1 MKKRII
7 RITIFVL
14 LFFIVFSAKAVDKKY
29 TQSGVNSNYENFKN
43 ALSESKDLNCDGE
56 LYNQILVD
64 KCNTIELKKSVSLAY
79 LFNANNNNKEL
90 INSEIQSVLD
100 SNEENC
106 KTAFS
111 KDLQDML
118 SKIYLLF
125 FIAGPILLIFFGSL
139 DATKAI
145 VVGDEKT
152 RKALYTKLVKRVI
165 ALLLLFASPTLVNI
179 LINVFGSSNYSTN
192 VYTCSYSQKK
202 VTLSY
207 IPAIVS
213 GASFG
218 SGVSNPAQ
226 AGSIIEAAAAIN
238 KVSSAKR
245 WSYTCTGMNN
255 IISHYESNT
264 YAQMCCADY
273 VSAVLYLSGTFTKS
287 EINGMTNVTS
297 SCGEWRGHTYATG
310 VQAFLRQSGW
320 IHITEPSELQAGDI
334 VFVKPKTND
343 VSDCIG
349 GPVRSGH
356 VEIYAGDGKKYNAGS
371 TDAMRSNGPYSVSYS
386 KPYFIEAYRVPLNG
400 SRKK

>member
-7 RITIFVL
+7 RITIFVM
-14 LFFIVFSAKAVDKKY
+14 LFFIVFSVKAANKTY
-29 TQSGVNSNYENFKN
+29 TQSGVNSSYENYKS
-43 ALSESKDLNCDGE
+43 ALTELKDLKCDGE
-56 LYNQILVD
+56 LYTQALVD
-64 KCNTIELKKSVSLAY
+64 KCNNIELQKSVSLTY
-79 LFNANNNNKEL
+79 LFNAKNNNKEL
-90 INSEIQSVLD
+90 IDSEIQKVLD

-106 KTAFS
+106 KTAVS
-111 KDLQDML
+111 KDLQDMIN
-118 SKIYLLF
+118 KIYLMF

-152 RKALYTKLVKRVI
+152 RKGLYTKLFKRVI
-165 ALLLLFASPTLVNI
+165 ALVLLFASPAIVNL
-179 LINVFGSSNYSTN
+179 LINTFGASKYSAN
-192 VYTCSYSQKK
+192 IYTCSYTHKK
-202 VTLSY
+202 ITIRYTPVIISNGRY
-207 IPAIVS
+207 
-213 GASFG
+213 G

-245 WSYTCTGMNN
+245 WSYTCTGINS

-264 YAQMCCADY
+264 YGQMCCADY
-273 VSAVLYLSGTFTKS
+273 VSAVLYLSGTFTKD

-320 IHITEPSELQAGDI
+320 IQITDPSDLQAGDI
-334 VFVKPKTND
+334 VFVKPKSDD
-343 VSDCIG
+343 VSNCIG

-371 TDAMRSNGPYSVSYS
+371 TDAMRSNGPYNVSYS
-386 KPYFIEAYRVPLNG
+386 KPYFIEAYRVPISG